1 MANPQDYRLS
11 YTRSGMPVLEGKSGQ
26 SVRELSAEQARK
38 RLNELI
44 YEEGRESA
52 SSRPAPRPRTRPQ
65 LPATPAVS
73 APPVKPVQP
82 ISEPVSQTLGTLA
95 QRMPQRAIGSLPSLQ
110 RSPAASLLLQ
120 QTGLTEPKRPAKVAV
135 PEEEVEKAL
144 EGVED
149 ADRLTEDARRAQYL
163 SRTPSPPQGWNPTP
177 AETKS
182 LLDEGLLTQQ
192 DLRGPDRLQLLWD
205 ALRAQQQEP
214 LMLANRF
221 RGLSEVQQQALAPS
235 EQKARERLFKRG
247 LSFSEMGSK
256 IDWYRSRETL
266 RREYYTLLN
275 QERVE
280 EGKGLIEGASPEE
293 QEKFRE
299 DVQFR
304 ADQTLQSIAA
314 SSGLS
319 VSNVNNPKI
328 SAELRQA

>member
-163 SRTPSPPQGWNPTP
+163 S
-177 AETKS
+177 
-182 LLDEGLLTQQ
+182 LTISSA
-192 DLRGPDRLQLLWD
+192 RLESNSGRDQV
-205 ALRAQQQEP
+205 P
-214 LMLANRF
+214 
-221 RGLSEVQQQALAPS
+221 
-235 EQKARERLFKRG
+235 
-247 LSFSEMGSK
+247 
-256 IDWYRSRETL
+256 L
-266 RREYYTLLN
+266 RRRLAHAARLAWAR
-275 QERVE
+275 Q
-280 EGKGLIEGASPEE
+280 
-293 QEKFRE
+293 
-299 DVQFR
+299 
-304 ADQTLQSIAA
+304 IAA
-314 SSGLS
+314 SLGRPPSTAARTAHAGQP
-319 VSNVNNPKI
+319 V
-328 SAELRQA
+328 